1 MSPYSFILEKMSGDQ
16 ELKNLVELR

>member
-1 MSPYSFILEKMSGDQ
+1 MSPYSFILDKMSGGQ